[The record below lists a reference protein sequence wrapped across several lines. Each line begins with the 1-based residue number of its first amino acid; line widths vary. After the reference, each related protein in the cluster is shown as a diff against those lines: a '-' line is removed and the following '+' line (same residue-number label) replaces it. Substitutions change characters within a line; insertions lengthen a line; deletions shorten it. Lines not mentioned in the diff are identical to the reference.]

1 MKACNEVL
9 LDQQIVG
16 KVLRTLTPL
25 LITLLWQSK
34 NPRIFDSMKVGEL
47 LNSLQAHEEWVKEGG
62 NGERAQEQALQA
74 QTIHKSKGVSHWN
87 KKGKGKWMGG
97 RSGEV
102 CESSNSQTIH
112 KSACRICVVP
122 RILLPGPPHVG
133 VFFETWQSCCPYI
146 PWHFV

>member
-47 LNSLQAHEEWVKEGG
+47 LNSLQAHEE
-62 NGERAQEQALQA
+62 
-74 QTIHKSKGVSHWN
+74 
-87 KKGKGKWMGG
+87 
-97 RSGEV
+97 
-102 CESSNSQTIH
+102 
-112 KSACRICVVP
+112 
-122 RILLPGPPHVG
+122 
-133 VFFETWQSCCPYI
+133 
-146 PWHFV
+146 